1 MTCNRMEHEQ
11 DRKKPDKNEIQ
22 EEANEAVAA

>member
-1 MTCNRMEHEQ
+1 MEHEQ